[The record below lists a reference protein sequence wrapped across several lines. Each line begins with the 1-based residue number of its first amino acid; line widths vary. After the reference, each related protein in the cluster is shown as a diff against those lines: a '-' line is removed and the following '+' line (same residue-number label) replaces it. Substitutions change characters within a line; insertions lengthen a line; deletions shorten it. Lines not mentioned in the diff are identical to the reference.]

1 MRRFVPG
8 IAALAAASVAAVTLA
23 TPREAAACGGFFCN
37 QSQPVDQAGEQI
49 LFTHDENQDLVV
61 YVQVRY
67 QGPSQDFSWVLPV
80 PGLPTVGVGTDA
92 LFTRLQQTTT
102 PAFQL
107 EYREE
112 GVCSDPWDE
121 ADGGFGGASAG
132 GGGQGGGNGGGGV
145 TILAQQQVGPY
156 DQVTLGSDD
165 ATALVQWLADNDYDL
180 PPGAEEL
187 IRLYVDGE
195 HTFVAVKLQQDK
207 GVGDLVPL
215 VLRFDEAFP
224 CVPLRLTAVA
234 ATPNMPLT
242 AWILADRRA
251 VPENY
256 FHVGVNEAR
265 INWFSGGANYAEVVA
280 EAVDA
285 APNGQAFVTDFA
297 GPMTTVT
304 AGNPMVPFGWNEA
317 QLAATGSWYE
327 LFDGLMGQGFAGD
340 AALLGWFTRNLPPP
354 PGDDPQSFYN
364 CLRCSSEY
372 VDAQPFDAAALAAD
386 LDATLVE
393 PLREADELF
402 ASQPYVTRLF
412 TTMDAA
418 EMTTDPTFLFNTGL
432 PDVPRVRTAT
442 AVLECGLGADYYS
455 APVRLELA
463 DGRVIRYEGGL
474 NEAWQGTSVD
484 VSEAGPAALYVE
496 QLGAEG
502 MGEIIEDRR
511 DGLRPCIGDCAPG
524 GGPGNGGGGT
534 GGGAGSAG
542 ALGGGGNCAGC
553 QTGSGVEVAGLALGL
568 LALALRRRR

>member
-1 MRRFVPG
+1 MRRFVPVV
-8 IAALAAASVAAVTLA
+8 AALAASVLVV
-23 TPREAAACGGFFCN
+23 PRPAEACGGFFCN

-49 LFTHDENQDLVV
+49 LFTHDANQDLVV

-92 LFTRLQQTTT
+92 LFTRLQQTTS
-102 PAFQL
+102 PVFRL
-107 EYREE
+107 ETREE
-112 GVCSDPWDE
+112 GTCSQQSFPPWE
-121 ADGGFGGASAG
+121 EEDGTTGGAGGAG
-132 GGGQGGGNGGGGV
+132 GGNGGGV

-165 ATALVQWLADNDYDL
+165 ATALVAWLAANDYDL
-180 PPGAEEL
+180 PPGGEEL

-256 FHVGVNEAR
+256 FHVEVNEAR
-265 INWFSGGANYAEVVA
+265 INWFTGGGNYAEIVA

-297 GPMTTVT
+297 GTMTAVT
-304 AGNPMVPFGWNEA
+304 DRGAMVPSGWNQA
-317 QLAATGSWYE
+317 ALAASTSWYE
-327 LFDGLMGQGFAGD
+327 LFDQLMGQGFAGD

-354 PGDDPQSFYN
+354 AGADPQSFYN
-364 CLRCSSEY
+364 CLDCYAEH
-372 VDAQPFDAAALAAD
+372 VDAQPFDATALAAD
-386 LDATLVE
+386 LNETLVE

-412 TTMDAA
+412 TTMDAD
-418 EMTTDPTFLFNTGL
+418 EMTADPTFLFNTGL
-432 PDVPRVRTAT
+432 PDVARERIAT
-442 AVLECGLGADYYS
+442 AVLECGDGLDYFE
-455 APVRLELA
+455 APIRLELA
-463 DGRVIRYEGGL
+463 DGRVVRFGGGW
-474 NEAWQGTSVD
+474 NEAYQSGAVD
-484 VSEAGPAALYVE
+484 AGEAGPAALFVE
-496 QLGAEG
+496 QLAAEG
-502 MGEIIEDRR
+502 TGAIIEDHRG
-511 DGLRPCIGDCAPG
+511 GLRRCIGDCA
-524 GGPGNGGGGT
+524 GT
-534 GGGAGSAG
+534 GGLPVGGSAG
-542 ALGGGGNCAGC
+542 GGDTAGVAGGGNCAGC
-553 QTGSGVEVAGLALGL
+553 AAAPGAELSGLAFGL
-568 LALALRRRR
+568 LALTRRRRR